1 MSSRNPVSTARPQ
14 TFWSI
19 EYGDR
24 LLVSI
29 GRSWSSAYWIAF
41 SRVHAKSRT
50 GAMHRSSGASAWM
63 PTSNRTWS
71 LPLPVQPCATV
82 VAPILRRRLH
92 EVLDDQWPGQRR
104 HQRVAVHVEGL
115 RLERGQAVLLGEL
128 VPGVGDDRL
137 DRTAGQCALADL
149 LEILTALADVHGDG
163 DDLGAGLLGD
173 PADAHRGVQA
183 PGVGQYD
190 PVRHLSKLL
199 HRCLNRSW
207 LSSGS

>member
-82 VAPILRRRLH
+82 VAPYC
-92 EVLDDQWPGQRR
+92 
-104 HQRVAVHVEGL
+104 VA
-115 RLERGQAVLLGEL
+115 AA
-128 VPGVGDDRL
+128 
-137 DRTAGQCALADL
+137 T
-149 LEILTALADVHGDG
+149 
-163 DDLGAGLLGD
+163 
-173 PADAHRGVQA
+173 
-183 PGVGQYD
+183 
-190 PVRHLSKLL
+190 
-199 HRCLNRSW
+199 RCLTI
-207 LSSGS
+207 SGRDSAETSG

>member
-19 EYGDR
+19 EYGDC

-29 GRSWSSAYWIAF
+29 GRSWSSAYWMAF

-82 VAPILRRRLH
+82 VRAVLLRRGH
-92 EVLDDQWPGQRR
+92 QVLDDQRPGERGD
-104 HQRVAVHVEGL
+104 QRVAVHVERLGL
-115 RLERGQAVLLGEL
+115 QGGQAVVLGEL
-128 VPGVGDDRL
+128 VAGVGDDGL
-137 DRTAGQCALADL
+137 DRTAGERPLADL
-149 LEILTALADVHGDG
+149 LEVFAALADVHRDG
-163 DDLGAGLLGD
+163 DDLRPGLLGD

-190 PVRHLSKLL
+190 PVRHLLQSL
-199 HRCLNRSW
+199 HRCVDRSW
-207 LSSGS
+207 LS